1 TLGISYASDQA
12 VEFADRSM
20 EAVSYFAIM
29 ASSLLAKQRGTYPSY
44 RGSKWDRGLLPLD
57 TLDLLE
63 EERGVSIAVDRSS
76 KLDWQVVRNLIAEH
90 GMRNS
95 NVLAIAPTATI
106 STIIGVSQS
115 IEPAY
120 KHLYAKSNL
129 SGEFTQVNERLVKE
143 LKELGLWDAQLLD

>member
-1 TLGISYASDQA
+1 TLAVRMLDNVIDINYYPTPEAAQSNERHRPIGLGVMGFQDALCTLGISYASDQA

-76 KLDWQVVRNLIAEH
+76 KLDWQV
-90 GMRNS
+90 
-95 NVLAIAPTATI
+95 
-106 STIIGVSQS
+106 
-115 IEPAY
+115 
-120 KHLYAKSNL
+120 
-129 SGEFTQVNERLVKE
+129 
-143 LKELGLWDAQLLD
+143 